1 MLSPTALGSTLV
13 QSAHCDVLP
22 TELDFYQAYDWCLNP
37 YFTVSE
43 TIDHLR
49 EEVEK
54 LSITR
59 TGWQTNEVA
68 SNIFLLSSA
77 LLNCIEEYLRGPAL
91 RLPTRLAAT
100 MVGRSAASFVEIVSE
115 KPGLRRQITRW
126 REHWLTSLVDFLS
139 HIIGP
144 VAIEPKSLADAGRKL
159 TRLLESSFPPDL
171 QAQRIG
177 VSTPFSRLDLTQ
189 NDFLALG
196 RSFAQRFPDRAQ
208 PLLLV
213 GLRSSGSYVAPL
225 LKALFQAEGYQDV
238 AVLTIEPK
246 KGVGRLERRELRRF
260 AAQGYWALILDDPP
274 HTSVTFLA
282 ALDIAHRAG
291 FAPRSVKLLA
301 PTHSAS
307 PTWFKTFPDHNI
319 VTLLPEQWHK
329 RELLDPKAVEF
340 RLAEYFRGQNFARVS
355 MVASHVVDEFNARL
369 QSVVADERSA
379 RLKRIFEVQLET
391 PEGKSETKYVLAKS
405 VGWGWLGYHAF
416 LIGHRLQGYVP
427 PILGLRDGILYM
439 EWIPQQA
446 PGPADSRKELVAA
459 SAAYM
464 AARVRHLS
472 LSGSAA
478 GMELKKYNNGARV
491 LQKTL
496 SRAYGRFLTDKLMG
510 ARVGQLIRRQPCP
523 SPTLIDGNMRP
534 SEWVVGG
541 PSLLKTDFEHHGMG
555 KTALNV
561 VDPAYD
567 LADTIL
573 NLSLSP
579 DEERTLL
586 SQYIA
591 ESGDTT
597 VAQRLFMQKLLAG
610 LWAMSRAQDQLL
622 NSSLRGDA
630 QRANHEQFML
640 AWNFLTVHTARY
652 CGSLCG
658 PPIDVRWRSPL
669 CVLDIDGVID
679 RRLFGFPCTTAA
691 GIKALSLLRA
701 HDFSVALNTARS
713 VGEVK
718 DYCEAYSLAG
728 GIAEH
733 GSYIWDAVHQR
744 GRILLSAEAIR
755 QLEIMRSHLRNIPGV
770 FLDERHQYSIRA
782 FTYRNKPTG
791 LIQSA
796 LSSARASGIG
806 DGALVPISAHIVNQL
821 LEDLQLNQLTSHH
834 TVIDTVVVA
843 KEVDKGTG
851 LAALRDWVL
860 TPDAETIATGDGE
873 HDLAMFRVASRSFAP
888 SNIGTRRQA
897 RLYGCRISAQ
907 PFQRGL
913 LDIIRT
919 IIHPNHAHCQ
929 ACDRVEVLA
938 TREDD
943 LFIGL
948 LRAADKKWTANLQSA
963 ILQRSAYKLFIQ

>member
-1 MLSPTALGSTLV
+1 
-13 QSAHCDVLP
+13 
-22 TELDFYQAYDWCLNP
+22 
-37 YFTVSE
+37 
-43 TIDHLR
+43 
-49 EEVEK
+49 
-54 LSITR
+54 
-59 TGWQTNEVA
+59 
-68 SNIFLLSSA
+68 
-77 LLNCIEEYLRGPAL
+77 
-91 RLPTRLAAT
+91 
-100 MVGRSAASFVEIVSE
+100 
-115 KPGLRRQITRW
+115 
-126 REHWLTSLVDFLS
+126 
-139 HIIGP
+139 
-144 VAIEPKSLADAGRKL
+144 
-159 TRLLESSFPPDL
+159 
-171 QAQRIG
+171 
-177 VSTPFSRLDLTQ
+177 
-189 NDFLALG
+189 
-196 RSFAQRFPDRAQ
+196 
-208 PLLLV
+208 
-213 GLRSSGSYVAPL
+213 
-225 LKALFQAEGYQDV
+225 
-238 AVLTIEPK
+238 
-246 KGVGRLERRELRRF
+246 
-260 AAQGYWALILDDPP
+260 
-274 HTSVTFLA
+274 
-282 ALDIAHRAG
+282 
-291 FAPRSVKLLA
+291 
-301 PTHSAS
+301 
-307 PTWFKTFPDHNI
+307 
-319 VTLLPEQWHK
+319 
-329 RELLDPKAVEF
+329 
-340 RLAEYFRGQNFARVS
+340 
-355 MVASHVVDEFNARL
+355 
-369 QSVVADERSA
+369 
-379 RLKRIFEVQLET
+379 
-391 PEGKSETKYVLAKS
+391 
-405 VGWGWLGYHAF
+405 
-416 LIGHRLQGYVP
+416 
-427 PILGLRDGILYM
+427 
-439 EWIPQQA
+439 
-446 PGPADSRKELVAA
+446 
-459 SAAYM
+459 
-464 AARVRHLS
+464 
-472 LSGSAA
+472 
-478 GMELKKYNNGARV
+478 
-491 LQKTL
+491 
-496 SRAYGRFLTDKLMG
+496 
-510 ARVGQLIRRQPCP
+510 
-523 SPTLIDGNMRP
+523 MRP

-591 ESGDTT
+591 DSGDTT

-622 NSSLRGDA
+622 NSSLNGDA

-640 AWNFLTVHTARY
+640 AWNFLIVHTARY
-652 CGSLCG
+652 CGALCG
-658 PPIDVRWRSPL
+658 PPIGVRWRSPL

-718 DYCEAYSLAG
+718 DYCDAYSLAG
-728 GIAEH
+728 GVAEH

-782 FTYRNKPTG
+782 FSYRNKPTG

-821 LEDLQLNQLTSHH
+821 LKDLQLNQLTSHH

-860 TPDAETIATGDGE
+860 TPNAETFAIGDGE
-873 HDLAMFRVASRSFAP
+873 HDLAMFRVANRSFAP

-929 ACDRVEVLA
+929 ACERVELEA
-938 TREDD
+938 TRAEDD

-948 LRAADKKWTANLQSA
+948 LRAADRKWTANLQSA
-963 ILQRSAYKLFIQ
+963 ILQRNAYKLFIQ